1 MTKKEQLI
9 IKGMHC
15 ASCAINV
22 EKALLKSEGVTE
34 ASVNLASEKASV
46 LYDPAKTDTN
56 KLINIVKKVGYDAEE
71 SQIIS
76 TEKEKDK
83 SKDYYMLLRRFILA
97 ALLSIPVFVI
107 SMPHVFKVF
116 GLNIDFLMDFPN
128 RKLLLFAL
136 TTPVQFISGASF
148 YKGALVA
155 LKNKTS
161 NMDTLVVV
169 GTSAAYFY
177 SVISTFFVSGIV
189 FYEIAALLITFILL
203 GKLLET
209 NAKGKAGEAIK
220 KLLELKSKT
229 ARVIKDGKEYDIP
242 IDDVKVGDIVLIR
255 PGEKIPVDGV
265 IIEGLTSV
273 DESMIAGEP
282 IPVEKKPGD
291 KVIGATI
298 NKFGAIKVKTSLVG
312 EGTVLAQ
319 IVKLVEEA
327 QGSKAPIQR
336 IADTV
341 SAYFVP
347 TVLILSLFT
356 FIVWYFVVDQTFTFS
371 LLTAIAVV
379 VIACPCALGLAT
391 PAAIIVGTGKGAENG
406 ILIKS
411 AASLE
416 IAQRLTTVVFD
427 KTGTLTKGKPEV
439 TDIIS
444 FDKNQETDVLEVAG
458 TLEKFSEHPLAE
470 AIDTYVEFKK
480 IKLKDVEDFKAI
492 PGKGIEGKLNSKSA
506 MLGNRSLFKTE
517 NIRITEEIEQKI
529 SSLEIDGKT
538 VMIIGLN
545 NEIIGAIAV
554 ADTLKENVKDAIQK
568 LHKMNIET
576 IIITGDNKITA
587 QAVANKVGIKKVIA
601 EVLPY
606 EKAKEIKELQ
616 KNGKIVA
623 MVGDGINDS
632 VALTQA
638 DVGIAL
644 GAGTDIAIEAGDIVL
659 VKNNLMDAVRA
670 IRLSKL
676 TMTKIKQNLFWAFF
690 YNVIGIPV
698 AAGVLYPA
706 TGLLLTPELAG
717 LAMGFSSVSVVTN
730 SLLLK
735 KKTL

>member
-1 MTKKEQLI
+1 
-9 IKGMHC
+9 MHC

>member
-273 DESMIAGEP
+273 DESMISGEP

>member
-1 MTKKEQLI
+1 M
-9 IKGMHC
+9 
-15 ASCAINV
+15 
-22 EKALLKSEGVTE
+22 
-34 ASVNLASEKASV
+34 
-46 LYDPAKTDTN
+46 
-56 KLINIVKKVGYDAEE
+56 
-71 SQIIS
+71 
-76 TEKEKDK
+76 
-83 SKDYYMLLRRFILA
+83 
-97 ALLSIPVFVI
+97 
-107 SMPHVFKVF
+107 
-116 GLNIDFLMDFPN
+116 
-128 RKLLLFAL
+128 
-136 TTPVQFISGASF
+136 
-148 YKGALVA
+148 
-155 LKNKTS
+155 
-161 NMDTLVVV
+161 
-169 GTSAAYFY
+169 
-177 SVISTFFVSGIV
+177 
-189 FYEIAALLITFILL
+189 
-203 GKLLET
+203 
-209 NAKGKAGEAIK
+209 
-220 KLLELKSKT
+220 
-229 ARVIKDGKEYDIP
+229 
-242 IDDVKVGDIVLIR
+242 
-255 PGEKIPVDGV
+255 
-265 IIEGLTSV
+265 
-273 DESMIAGEP
+273 
-282 IPVEKKPGD
+282 
-291 KVIGATI
+291 
-298 NKFGAIKVKTSLVG
+298 VG